1 LETDEEE
8 QVKDYTLR
16 DIQGF
21 VYESMLVSAPWRSEA
36 WRDCE
41 MYDGDKQWTE
51 EDWQKAI
58 HAGIDPLTI
67 NRTFPIVNLLLGSE
81 TLNKNDIT
89 AEGRTQDDTEIGNV
103 MTEGIKFIMDQYE
116 GPNLVSQG
124 FKDSIIPGVGFL
136 AVGHNP
142 DPRKEKIWLQYRDWK
157 DMGWDPFGDP
167 WLNPTACRYVY
178 YQPWKDLET
187 LIAMF
192 PEKEDELMETFN
204 EWSEWTTRGI
214 MPYGATQDESMLIEE
229 MKQRIAISSYSRK
242 RVRPCEFWYVVY
254 EEGMW
259 AIFPNGDFREIRKDG
274 NSSDNYQ
281 AILSAEELVKA
292 VVPKIKTVTFLGN
305 TILHWDYSPYKH
317 DEYPFVPFYGYLD
330 RFNYPL
336 GVPRNIRGQNDEVN
350 KRRSMMLAQ
359 LKSRRVVVEE
369 GVVDDA
375 NKLQKLYEEA
385 QKLDGYLVVKDGKMQ
400 SIKIEEMARL
410 NPEQANIMQQ
420 SEKEIQEISGANA
433 DMLGYKSSQ
442 VSGVAIE
449 RKQMQGNM
457 ITAPLFA
464 NKSRSEKR
472 LGALM
477 IPEIQSQWKGQKILR
492 IVDRITGAKKF
503 TTLNQRIEG
512 PMGEIQLKN
521 NITQGKFDC
530 VVSEAPATDTVRER
544 YMEMLIE
551 WVKKSP
557 PEIIPYLMNTAMEIS
572 NLPNKE
578 ALMAKLQP
586 LLGINPAE
594 QDMSPEE
601 IKQNVIKQLEAQQ
614 AEAARV
620 KQLQDQEV
628 GLKLVNLDL
637 INKKI
642 EAEIE
647 KMKTDVKTKIDDQD
661 LKGVKTGF
669 DMQKSIIDGQHQK
682 EMDKAA
688 MSSEGKQG
696 AIGGKRTAG
705 GQR

>member
-1 LETDEEE
+1 
-8 QVKDYTLR
+8 
-16 DIQGF
+16 
-21 VYESMLVSAPWRSEA
+21 
-36 WRDCE
+36 
-41 MYDGDKQWTE
+41 
-51 EDWQKAI
+51 
-58 HAGIDPLTI
+58 
-67 NRTFPIVNLLLGSE
+67 
-81 TLNKNDIT
+81 
-89 AEGRTQDDTEIGNV
+89 
-103 MTEGIKFIMDQYE
+103 
-116 GPNLVSQG
+116 
-124 FKDSIIPGVGFL
+124 
-136 AVGHNP
+136 
-142 DPRKEKIWLQYRDWK
+142 
-157 DMGWDPFGDP
+157 
-167 WLNPTACRYVY
+167 
-178 YQPWKDLET
+178 
-187 LIAMF
+187 
-192 PEKEDELMETFN
+192 
-204 EWSEWTTRGI
+204 
-214 MPYGATQDESMLIEE
+214 
-229 MKQRIAISSYSRK
+229 
-242 RVRPCEFWYVVY
+242 
-254 EEGMW
+254 
-259 AIFPNGDFREIRKDG
+259 
-274 NSSDNYQ
+274 
-281 AILSAEELVKA
+281 
-292 VVPKIKTVTFLGN
+292 
-305 TILHWDYSPYKH
+305 
-317 DEYPFVPFYGYLD
+317 
-330 RFNYPL
+330 
-336 GVPRNIRGQNDEVN
+336 
-350 KRRSMMLAQ
+350 
-359 LKSRRVVVEE
+359 
-369 GVVDDA
+369 
-375 NKLQKLYEEA
+375 
-385 QKLDGYLVVKDGKMQ
+385 VKDGKMQ